1 VTTSAE
7 IAVERRDAAVV
18 AHLSGEVDMTNSQYV
33 GNELAG
39 SVPNEATALVVDLT
53 QARYLDSAAIELLF
67 DLARRLRRR
76 RQALRLVL
84 PPSSPLKRVL
94 ELTEIG
100 AVAPVHESLE
110 EALAPPE
117 APL

>member
-7 IAVERRDAAVV
+7 IAVEQRDSSIV

-33 GNELAG
+33 ANELAG
-39 SVPNEATALVVDLT
+39 SVPNDAAALVVDLSHT
-53 QARYLDSAAIELLF
+53 RYLDSAAIELLF

-84 PPSSPLKRVL
+84 PASSPLKRVL
-94 ELTEIG
+94 ELTEIA
-100 AVAPVHESLE
+100 AVAPVHESLDQ
-110 EALAPPE
+110 ALEPPQAPM
-117 APL
+117 